1 MVRREGGEEGRW
13 GGVGRDEQGELEL
26 GKYNLRRPPRSVE
39 GSVPA

>member
-1 MVRREGGEEGRW
+1 MGRGKVVGG
-13 GGVGRDEQGELEL
+13 DEQGELEL